1 MMDEEGAEG
10 WSPEA
15 GAISLCSLHCVLRVS
30 QSNASLRQENLPERN
45 GQGHGLSTQHMEHGL
60 SLPSC
65 LSSPAHEAHRTLRPS
80 PPAPPV
86 CTPSYAPALPAVA
99 GGSVLLELE
108 DLGGDARGRDHLD
121 HHRVTRV
128 DVALRTTTPSTL
140 IESVHAPC
148 LGGRPSGVS
157 LTSPAVMKASLM
169 MATTSLALYTGFG
182 SCRFLNPTCSD
193 ISRVQAMRH
202 QH

>member
-1 MMDEEGAEG
+1 
-10 WSPEA
+10 
-15 GAISLCSLHCVLRVS
+15 
-30 QSNASLRQENLPERN
+30 
-45 GQGHGLSTQHMEHGL
+45 MEQGL

-99 GGSVLLELE
+99 GGSVLLQLE

-140 IESVHAPC
+140 IESVHAHPAWAAVHPAC
-148 LGGRPSGVS
+148 LS

-193 ISRVQAMRH
+193 TSRVQAMGH
-202 QH
+202 QHNGADRVCCLLCGGSTSLKDGWVS